1 MAKLNPE
8 QIANAQS
15 WLHDVFVAGGIYPAP
30 KRAISTANYRCMY
43 GERVYHVY
51 RSQII
56 TASKELCN
64 IIKNRKVTTQT
75 FTKLSSLLTELSKY
89 DFAPR
94 YDTTDVWTSVR
105 KKESVLA
112 KYIAWF
118 CSEYE
123 FLWDDSVASTY
134 EMTEIIKSDIGGA
147 LHSFKCF
154 TSQQAPAKRTS
165 TPTGSSNNPSQ
176 SGSNV
181 GGTKQP
187 QNNFKS
193 RGALSHVA
201 VDLISTPGQKEYLST
216 PIYCVNGVDSSGKV
230 VEDTAYIRPVEADPN
245 SQAKYTVNNTNKVLF
260 GKAKGYG
267 YCQVYFTDRQAADD
281 FTLKLIASNPKVSPN
296 ITVIQTCQLKSALA
310 NGYFQIGTEYG
321 PVYISA
327 SKLNESI
334 QEAIKEAA
342 EPQQQTKISKEELSN
357 KAKWERFEEAFF
369 HEL

>member
-30 KRAISTANYRCMY
+30 KRAISAANYRCMY
-43 GERVYHVY
+43 GERHYSVY
-51 RSQII
+51 RSQVIN
-56 TASKELCN
+56 ASKELCS
-64 IIKNRKVTTQT
+64 ILKNRKVTTQT
-75 FTKLSSLLTELSKY
+75 FTKLSSLLTELSQH

-94 YDTTDVWTSVR
+94 LDTTDVWTSGR
-105 KKESVLA
+105 KKESMLA

-123 FLWDDSVASTY
+123 FLWDNSAASTY
-134 EMTEIIKSDIGGA
+134 EMTEIIKGDIGGA

-154 TSQQAPAKRTS
+154 TSQQTPVKVKTTS
-165 TPTGSSNNPSQ
+165 TPTGSSNTPSQ
-176 SGSNV
+176 AGNNA

-201 VDLISTPGQKEYLST
+201 VDLLSTPGQKEYLST
-216 PIYCVNGVDSSGKV
+216 PIYCVNGVDNSGKV
-230 VEDTAYIRPVEADPN
+230 VEDTAYIRPVESDPN

-281 FTLKLIASNPKVSPN
+281 FTLKLLASNPKVSPN
-296 ITVIQTCQLKSALA
+296 IVVIQTCQLKSALA
-310 NGYFQIGTEYG
+310 NGYFKIGTEYG

-342 EPQQQTKISKEELSN
+342 EPQQQTKISNKE
-357 KAKWERFEEAFF
+357 KWERVEEAFY
-369 HEL
+369 HDL

>member
-15 WLHDVFVAGGIYPAP
+15 WLHDVFVAGGIYPSP
-30 KRAISTANYRCMY
+30 KRVIDTASYRCMY
-43 GERVYHVY
+43 GDRHYQTY
-51 RSQII
+51 RAKVM
-56 TASKELCN
+56 TASKELCE
-64 IIKNRKVTTQT
+64 ILKNRKVTTQV
-75 FTKLSSLLTELSKY
+75 FTKLNEIMSELSQHC
-89 DFAPR
+89 FAPR
-94 YDTTDVWTSVR
+94 LDTMDTWDYGH
-105 KKESVLA
+105 KKPGMLA
-112 KYIAWF
+112 KYLAWF

-123 FLWDDSVASTY
+123 FLWDNSVASTY
-134 EMTEIIKSDIGGA
+134 EMTEIINSEVGKA

-154 TSQQAPAKRTS
+154 TSQQAPVKVTKTPSSAVSS
-165 TPTGSSNNPSQ
+165 TGNTPAQ
-176 SGSNV
+176 Q

-193 RGALSHVA
+193 RGALSNVA

-216 PIYCVNGVDSSGKV
+216 PIYCVNGVDNAGKV

-267 YCQVYFTDRQAADD
+267 YCQVYFTDRQAADN
-281 FTLKLIASNPKVSPN
+281 FALKVIASNPKVSPN
-296 ITVIQTCQLKSALA
+296 IVVIQTCQLKSALA
-310 NGYFQIGTEYG
+310 NGYFKIGTEYG

-342 EPQQQTKISKEELSN
+342 EPQQSQISN
-357 KAKWERFEEAFF
+357 KEKWERFEEAFF